1 MTIGDKEVTTLW
13 APASPRYLAELKGI
27 TEGNRLRYRKEH
39 MQNVVGYVFV
49 AVALAVA
56 GCKQEQAPGVY
67 VEISLKND
75 TDIDKYVVFNPNI
88 KTIEECEAGFAASLP
103 GVMANLPQAIPK
115 NSTATGW
122 KCTLE
127 DPAKKK

>member
-1 MTIGDKEVTTLW
+1 ME
-13 APASPRYLAELKGI
+13 LAHSMK
-27 TEGNRLRYRKEH
+27 KFAVCFF
-39 MQNVVGYVFV
+39 VVS
-49 AVALAVA
+49 ALALA
-56 GCKQEQAPGVY
+56 GCKQQQAPGVY

-88 KTIEECEAGFAASLP
+88 KTLKECEATFAASLP
-103 GVMANLPQAIPK
+103 GIMANLPQAIPK

-122 KCTLE
+122 KCSLA

>member
-1 MTIGDKEVTTLW
+1 LVKNF
-13 APASPRYLAELKGI
+13 APYLVIASVLSLP
-27 TEGNRLRYRKEH
+27 
-39 MQNVVGYVFV
+39 
-49 AVALAVA
+49 

-88 KTIEECEAGFAASLP
+88 KTIEECEATFAASLP

-115 NSTATGW
+115 NSTATEW
-122 KCTLE
+122 KCSLK
-127 DPAKKK
+127 DPTKKK

>member
-1 MTIGDKEVTTLW
+1 MRNKFFPV
-13 APASPRYLAELKGI
+13 AE
-27 TEGNRLRYRKEH
+27 
-39 MQNVVGYVFV
+39 Q
-49 AVALAVA
+49 VALLAALLAPA

-88 KTIEECEAGFAASLP
+88 RTIEECEASFAASLP

-122 KCTLE
+122 KCFLK
-127 DPAKKK
+127 DPTKKK

>member
-1 MTIGDKEVTTLW
+1 MKNL
-13 APASPRYLAELKGI
+13 ASWLC
-27 TEGNRLRYRKEH
+27 
-39 MQNVVGYVFV
+39 VVS
-49 AVALAVA
+49 ALALV

-75 TDIDKYVVFNPNI
+75 TDIDKYVVFNPNS
-88 KTIEECEAGFAASLP
+88 KTIEECEATFAASLP
-103 GVMANLPQAIPK
+103 AIMANLPQAIPK

-122 KCTLE
+122 KCSLK

>member
-1 MTIGDKEVTTLW
+1 MVNLEIRKAMKNLANCVYV
-13 APASPRYLAELKGI
+13 AS
-27 TEGNRLRYRKEH
+27 
-39 MQNVVGYVFV
+39 
-49 AVALAVA
+49 ALALA
-56 GCKQEQAPGVY
+56 GCKQEHAPGVY

-88 KTIEECEAGFAASLP
+88 KTIDECEATFAGALP
-103 GVMANLPQAIPK
+103 GVMGNLPQAIPK

-122 KCTLE
+122 KCSLN

>member
-1 MTIGDKEVTTLW
+1 MRTRAFLFFVVSI
-13 APASPRYLAELKGI
+13 LAL
-27 TEGNRLRYRKEH
+27 
-39 MQNVVGYVFV
+39 
-49 AVALAVA
+49 A

-88 KTIEECEAGFAASLP
+88 KTIEECEATFAGSLP
-103 GVMANLPQAIPK
+103 AIMANLPQAIPK
-115 NSTATGW
+115 NSAATGW
-122 KCTLE
+122 KCSMK

>member
-1 MTIGDKEVTTLW
+1 MTIGDKEVTALW
-13 APASPRYLAELKGI
+13 APAFPRRLAEIKGM

-39 MQNVVGYVFV
+39 IQNVVGYVFV
-49 AVALAVA
+49 AVALALV
-56 GCKQEQAPGVY
+56 GCKQEQVPGVY
-67 VEISLKND
+67 VEITLKND
-75 TDIDKYVVFNPNI
+75 TDIDKYVVFNPSI

-122 KCTLE
+122 KCSLK
-127 DPAKKK
+127 DPTKKE

>member
-1 MTIGDKEVTTLW
+1 MKNLAIYLFI
-13 APASPRYLAELKGI
+13 AS
-27 TEGNRLRYRKEH
+27 
-39 MQNVVGYVFV
+39 
-49 AVALAVA
+49 ALALF

-75 TDIDKYVVFNPNI
+75 ADIDKYVVFNPNI
-88 KTIEECEAGFAASLP
+88 KTIEECEATFAGSLP
-103 GVMANLPQAIPK
+103 GIMANLPQAIPK

-122 KCTLE
+122 KCSLK